1 MNDQVPMTNS
11 RNSPF
16 VAAIETSHCAAS
28 EDGPTPSGD
37 YSGAFPARRLDHW
50 SLGIHGSLR
59 DWSLVISYRSLLI
72 FISVLLMTWLANGAL
87 AAPPPSNLFQQASQ
101 AYIAG
106 GFEQSALLFREAAQA
121 APASGT
127 LHNLG
132 NAEWQCGQTG
142 PAIFAWE
149 QAQWLDPFNPN
160 TRANL
165 RFARKAA
172 QLDAPD
178 LAWYEICSTW
188 LPVNSWAWLACL
200 SFWLAVS
207 MVMLPG
213 ILRWRKADWHQ
224 AVAAAGFAL
233 FLLTIPALAG
243 VQTRSKIG
251 VVLTKETPLLWTP
264 TSEAQILT
272 RLPAGESARLE
283 RERGQYVFIRTSA
296 AADRKSTRLNSSHV
310 SESR

>member
-1 MNDQVPMTNS
+1 MTRGS
-11 RNSPF
+11 ILFAFFIS
-16 VAAIETSHCAAS
+16 AYWLAAS
-28 EDGPTPSGD
+28 
-37 YSGAFPARRLDHW
+37 PATELFRQ
-50 SLGIHGSLR
+50 GSE
-59 DWSLVISYRSLLI
+59 
-72 FISVLLMTWLANGAL
+72 
-87 AAPPPSNLFQQASQ
+87 

-106 GFEQSALLFREAAQA
+106 GFEQSATLFREAVA
-121 APASGT
+121 ARPAPGT

-132 NAEWQCGQTG
+132 NAEWQCGRTG

-149 QAQWLDPFNPN
+149 RAQWLDPFNPN

-165 RFARKAA
+165 RLARKAA
-172 QLDAPD
+172 QLEAPD
-178 LAWYEICSTW
+178 LLWYEICSTW
-188 LPVNSWAWLACL
+188 LPVNAWSWLASL
-200 SFWLAVS
+200 SFWLAVA

-224 AVAAAGFAL
+224 GVAAAGFAV

-251 VVLTKETPLLWTP
+251 VVLTKETPLRLTP

-296 AADRKSTRLNSSHV
+296 AAGWIERAQLGLIAAKD
-310 SESR
+310 

>member
-1 MNDQVPMTNS
+1 MTRGS
-11 RNSPF
+11 TLFAFFIS
-16 VAAIETSHCAAS
+16 AHWLAAS
-28 EDGPTPSGD
+28 
-37 YSGAFPARRLDHW
+37 PATELFRQ
-50 SLGIHGSLR
+50 GSE
-59 DWSLVISYRSLLI
+59 
-72 FISVLLMTWLANGAL
+72 
-87 AAPPPSNLFQQASQ
+87 

-106 GFEQSALLFREAAQA
+106 GFEQSATLLREAVA
-121 APASGT
+121 ARPAPGT

-132 NAEWQCGQTG
+132 NAEWQCGRSG
-142 PAIFAWE
+142 PAICSWE
-149 QAQWLDPFNPN
+149 RAQWLDPFNAN

-165 RFARKAA
+165 RLARKAA

-188 LPVNSWAWLACL
+188 LPVNAWSWLACL
-200 SFWLAVS
+200 SFWLAVA

-224 AVAAAGFAL
+224 GVAAAGFAI
-233 FLLTIPALAG
+233 FLLAIPALAG

-251 VVLTKETPLLWTP
+251 VVLTKETPLRLTP

-296 AADRKSTRLNSSHV
+296 AAGWIERAQLGLIAAKD
-310 SESR
+310 

>member
-1 MNDQVPMTNS
+1 MTRGS
-11 RNSPF
+11 ILFAFFIS
-16 VAAIETSHCAAS
+16 AHWLAAS
-28 EDGPTPSGD
+28 
-37 YSGAFPARRLDHW
+37 PATELFRQ
-50 SLGIHGSLR
+50 GSE
-59 DWSLVISYRSLLI
+59 
-72 FISVLLMTWLANGAL
+72 
-87 AAPPPSNLFQQASQ
+87 AS
-101 AYIAG
+101 IAG
-106 GFEQSALLFREAAQA
+106 GFEQSATLLRKAVAARP
-121 APASGT
+121 APGT

-132 NAEWQCGQTG
+132 NAEWQCGRSG
-142 PAIFAWE
+142 PAICSWE
-149 QAQWLDPFNPN
+149 RAQWLDPFNAN

-165 RFARKAA
+165 RLARKAA

-178 LAWYEICSTW
+178 LGWYEICSTW
-188 LPVNSWAWLACL
+188 LPVNAWSWLACL
-200 SFWLAVS
+200 SFWLAVA

-224 AVAAAGFAL
+224 GVAAAGFAI

-251 VVLTKETPLLWTP
+251 VVLTKETPLRLTP

-296 AADRKSTRLNSSHV
+296 AAGWIERAQLGLIAAKD
-310 SESR
+310 

>member
-1 MNDQVPMTNS
+1 MTRGS
-11 RNSPF
+11 ILF
-16 VAAIETSHCAAS
+16 
-28 EDGPTPSGD
+28 
-37 YSGAFPARRLDHW
+37 AF
-50 SLGIHGSLR
+50 
-59 DWSLVISYRSLLI
+59 
-72 FISVLLMTWLANGAL
+72 FISAHWLVASPATE
-87 AAPPPSNLFQQASQ
+87 LFRQGSE

-106 GFEQSALLFREAAQA
+106 GFEQSATLLREAVA
-121 APASGT
+121 ARPAPGT

-132 NAEWQCGQTG
+132 NAEWQCGRSG
-142 PAIFAWE
+142 PAICSWE
-149 QAQWLDPFNPN
+149 RAQWLDPFNAN

-165 RFARKAA
+165 RLARKAA

-178 LAWYEICSTW
+178 LGWYEICSTW
-188 LPVNSWAWLACL
+188 LPFNAWSWLACL
-200 SFWLAVS
+200 SFWLAVA

-224 AVAAAGFAL
+224 GVAAAGFAV

-251 VVLTKETPLLWTP
+251 VVLTKETPLRLTP

-296 AADRKSTRLNSSHV
+296 AAGWIERAQLGLIAAKD
-310 SESR
+310 